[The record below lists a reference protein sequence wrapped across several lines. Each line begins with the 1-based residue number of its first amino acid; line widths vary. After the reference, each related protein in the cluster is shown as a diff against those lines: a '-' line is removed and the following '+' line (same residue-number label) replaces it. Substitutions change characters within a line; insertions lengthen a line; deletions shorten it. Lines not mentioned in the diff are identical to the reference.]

1 MQIQAVCL
9 PAIQLIPYYRGIQAK
24 RMGRMD
30 TQLMCAP
37 GFRYERNKST
47 PRIIMQHSI
56 ISHGRFSVNRIDHL
70 PRPVFRIRAEGEFNM
85 TFFFLHNAIQPSNIS
100 FTHRPVLELCLQV
113 LVGRFSEKR
122 DPPSWI
128 LLSGLQR
135 EMRTDPEAYA
145 TRPTRRGKPVGNG
158 YAPGYGVG
166 NHV

>member
-113 LVGRFSEKR
+113 LVHFFRLGYKDQAGGRHVKSVHDHRSGCFGIHPSHSPVDGIDIRFSG
-122 DPPSWI
+122 D
-128 LLSGLQR
+128 
-135 EMRTDPEAYA
+135 
-145 TRPTRRGKPVGNG
+145 
-158 YAPGYGVG
+158 
-166 NHV
+166 

>member
-113 LVGRFSEKR
+113 LVHFFRLGYKDQAAMSRR
-122 DPPSWI
+122 CTIIGPVA
-128 LLSGLQR
+128 SGYIR
-135 EMRTDPEAYA
+135 R
-145 TRPTRRGKPVGNG
+145 TRP
-158 YAPGYGVG
+158 
-166 NHV
+166 

>member
-113 LVGRFSEKR
+113 LVHFFRLGYKDTSVALARRRNRYPIFR
-122 DPPSWI
+122 
-128 LLSGLQR
+128 GL
-135 EMRTDPEAYA
+135 T
-145 TRPTRRGKPVGNG
+145 TCRPVCSLPTTIRL
-158 YAPGYGVG
+158 
-166 NHV
+166 HT

>member
-1 MQIQAVCL
+1 MNKPQVFGMQIQAVCL

-70 PRPVFRIRAEGEFNM
+70 PRPVFRIRAEGGVQYDLLFSPQCHP
-85 TFFFLHNAIQPSNIS
+85 TKQHIVYTPSGS
-100 FTHRPVLELCLQV
+100 
-113 LVGRFSEKR
+113 
-122 DPPSWI
+122 
-128 LLSGLQR
+128 
-135 EMRTDPEAYA
+135 
-145 TRPTRRGKPVGNG
+145 
-158 YAPGYGVG
+158 
-166 NHV
+166 

>member
-1 MQIQAVCL
+1 MNKPQVFGMQIQAVCL

-85 TFFFLHNAIQPSNIS
+85 TFFFSTMPSNQATYRLHTVRFLNCACKFWCTS
-100 FTHRPVLELCLQV
+100 FVLAIRIRPEVAMSSRCTIIGPV
-113 LVGRFSEKR
+113 A
-122 DPPSWI
+122 
-128 LLSGLQR
+128 SGYIR
-135 EMRTDPEAYA
+135 R
-145 TRPTRRGKPVGNG
+145 TRP
-158 YAPGYGVG
+158 
-166 NHV
+166 

>member
-70 PRPVFRIRAEGEFNM
+70 PRPVFRIRAEGEFNK
-85 TFFFLHNAIQPSNIS
+85 TYFFLHNAATQRLHTFRVLNCACKCWRTS
-100 FTHRPVLELCLQV
+100 FVLAIRIRPEGAMSSRCTIIGPVA
-113 LVGRFSEKR
+113 
-122 DPPSWI
+122 
-128 LLSGLQR
+128 SGYIR
-135 EMRTDPEAYA
+135 R
-145 TRPTRRGKPVGNG
+145 TRP
-158 YAPGYGVG
+158 
-166 NHV
+166 

>member
-70 PRPVFRIRAEGEFNM
+70 PRPVFRIRAKGEFNM
-85 TFFFLHNAIQPSNIS
+85 TFFFLHNAIQPSNRLHTVRFLNCACKFWCTS
-100 FTHRPVLELCLQV
+100 FVLAIRIRPEVAMSSRCTTIGPV
-113 LVGRFSEKR
+113 A
-122 DPPSWI
+122 
-128 LLSGLQR
+128 SGYIR
-135 EMRTDPEAYA
+135 R
-145 TRPTRRGKPVGNG
+145 TRP
-158 YAPGYGVG
+158 
-166 NHV
+166 

>member
-113 LVGRFSEKR
+113 LVHFFRLGYKDRPEVAMSSR
-122 DPPSWI
+122 CTIIGPVA
-128 LLSGLQR
+128 SGYIR
-135 EMRTDPEAYA
+135 R
-145 TRPTRRGKPVGNG
+145 TRP
-158 YAPGYGVG
+158 
-166 NHV
+166 